1 MSADSGKVAVF
12 RLRPHGPLLWAAVVL
27 LLGGVG
33 LAALLRYAGDDPH
46 DGAPALV
53 LSVSVAMSGLC
64 VIGATSKF
72 WFVHLHPHRKP
83 RHRRRPPNAHGA

>member
-12 RLRPHGPLLWAAVVL
+12 RLRPHGSLLWAAAVL
-27 LLGGVG
+27 LLGGAG
-33 LAALLRYAGDDPH
+33 LAALLRHTGDDPH
-46 DGAPALV
+46 DGVSALV

-72 WFVHLHPHRKP
+72 WFLHLHPHRNQ
-83 RHRRRPPNAHGA
+83 RHRRRPPNAHGT